1 MPRRAA
7 RYKTFD
13 ISLDVPPFVFDDI
26 TMSFLVATEFTV
38 SGLSKSTA
46 SALGTKARRQGMT
59 VDAYVKEL
67 IAEDIE
73 LDRVA
78 RTKTFAELSMPF
90 QKALAGLSES
100 DLDALARPG
109 LAKRNGKKKR

>member
-1 MPRRAA
+1 MP
-7 RYKTFD
+7 
-13 ISLDVPPFVFDDI
+13 
-26 TMSFLVATEFTV
+26 FLVATEFIV

-46 SALGTKARRQGMT
+46 SALGTKARRRGLT

-73 LDRVA
+73 LDRIA

-90 QKALAGLSES
+90 QKAFAGLSDS
-100 DLDALARPG
+100 DLDALARP
-109 LAKRNGKKKR
+109 ASPKTAGKKKR